1 MNRTLLNSA
10 LLVALASTT
19 SGCGSDEGFGY
30 QLDATDPVTMERE
43 ISITLMETAESSS
56 ERYITIGLL
65 DGVTS
70 QNVDLGETP
79 GNVLIQDSS
88 LEVSV
93 LPQNKELAFANT
105 TNPVVIKGFDLLVD
119 TAAFQDQLTTG
130 EAANYSISY
139 WINNGFQF
147 HCENMTKHP
156 ANCTGEERA
165 NNPNRRTVNIT
176 INALPDPLRTF
187 ELPDIVVGLN
197 KSVQPT
203 INFTPEF
210 AADPGFIYEITSG
223 DDIISISD
231 DGLITGLALGNALIT
246 VTSSEDSQLTKTASV
261 SVTNPPTN
269 VASFTL
275 TTPDGEM
282 VGDTI
287 QIPECTTFALTSSLT
302 KVDDSQE
309 FGGEFVYDLVS
320 QDGAVD
326 VDGFMANSGPI
337 QSGYLSPITLNVT
350 DTLSASLSGFGT
362 VDDVITTTVET
373 SDNIAC
379 RFADTSPIGPNM
391 LNEEFLVYYNNGAA
405 SIDAFRQSTFI
416 RNGQGS
422 DANVDPTATLQIDPT
437 NGKNGGAALRVTGD
451 GSLPAAF
458 YSYHRNTARAL
469 SVAFI
474 EGGEFTISFWV
485 KNNTN
490 ASVDLTNEIIAGDGR
505 GTGAPVAG
513 QFSDTPESQ
522 STIIAANSDW
532 KRVSFNVA
540 LPAVTSEQN
549 VHKWEITL
557 TSDQANNSN
566 NPIDILFDDF
576 AITSDSE

>member
-1 MNRTLLNSA
+1 MNKALLNSA
-10 LLVALASTT
+10 LLAAMASAL

-30 QLDATDPVTMERE
+30 QLDSNEPVTMERD
-43 ISITLMETAESSS
+43 ISITLSEAEESST
-56 ERYITIGLL
+56 ERYITINLL
-65 DGVTS
+65 DGVMS

-79 GNVLIQDSS
+79 GDVLIQDSS

-93 LPQNKELAFANT
+93 SPQDKELTFDNT
-105 TNPVVIKGFDLLVD
+105 VSPIVINGFDLLVD
-119 TAAFQDQLTTG
+119 TGAFKDQLTTG

-139 WINNGFQF
+139 WINNGFLF
-147 HCENMTKHP
+147 PCENMTKHP
-156 ANCTGEERA
+156 ANCTEQERA
-165 NNPNRRTVNIT
+165 DNPNRRTVHIT
-176 INALPDPLRTF
+176 INALPDPLLAF
-187 ELPDIVVGLN
+187 EVPDIVVGLN
-197 KSVQPT
+197 KSVKPT

-210 AADPGFIYEITSG
+210 AADPGFNYEITNGS
-223 DDIISISD
+223 DIISISE
-231 DGLITGLALGNALIT
+231 DGSITGLALGNALIT
-246 VTSSEDSQLTKTASV
+246 VTSKDDSALTETATV

-269 VASFTL
+269 VASL
-275 TTPDGEM
+275 IITTPDGEPI
-282 VGDTI
+282 GDTI
-287 QIPECTTFALTSSLT
+287 NLPECTTFALTVTPSKIDET
-302 KVDDSQE
+302 QA
-309 FGGEFVYDLVS
+309 FGGEFVYNLDSLS
-320 QDGAVD
+320 GAVD

-337 QSGYLSPITLNVT
+337 QQGYLSPMSLDVT
-350 DTLSASLSGFGT
+350 DTLSTSLTGFGT
-362 VDDVITTTVET
+362 ADDTITTTVKT
-373 SDNIAC
+373 SNNIAC

-391 LNEEFLVYYNNGAA
+391 LNEEFKVYYNNGAA
-405 SIDAFRQSTFI
+405 SIDAFRKSTFI

-422 DANVDPTATLQIDPT
+422 DANVDPTASLQIAPT
-437 NGKNGGAALRVTGD
+437 NGKNGSAALRVTGD

-485 KNNTN
+485 KNNTD
-490 ASVDLTNEIIAGDGR
+490 ASVELTNEIIAGDGR

-532 KRVSFNVA
+532 RQVSFNVA
-540 LPAVTSEQN
+540 LSAVTSEQN
-549 VHKWEITL
+549 VHKWEIIL
-557 TSDQANNSN
+557 TSDQANDSN